1 MATFVLCYRREKSSG
16 ELAVF
21 TMGDH
26 DSSLVATSNFSPSVF
41 DNFVSTDSATS
52 FAQVDLSQTSQFENV
67 TSSAD
72 PLHFIVSQTDKSQLN
87 EASPFGTSYVDAL
100 PSYND
105 VHYGADLSQRNVPPD
120 VVEEQTVSTFPS
132 SNYFGQ
138 PLSSASSDHFHL
150 SNQNVDQFGRKIEE
164 FNQFGQNGNQS
175 VDQSKSVDLTVDPL
189 RVFNPN
195 AERDE
200 VVRNHLEQQEVQQ
213 MFDKVDENLALKGQI
228 EDLLQAKEDLE
239 RQLLL
244 QAASVKQYDVYC
256 QSLVSIILAM
266 TLKTRLSYR
275 ESVLIRMMSMNS
287 DNN

>member
-1 MATFVLCYRREKSSG
+1 MATFVLCSRREKSSG

-52 FAQVDLSQTSQFENV
+52 FAQVNLSQTSQFENV

-105 VHYGADLSQRNVPPD
+105 VQYGADLSQRNVPPD

-189 RVFNPN
+189 RVF
-195 AERDE
+195 
-200 VVRNHLEQQEVQQ
+200 NHLEQQEVQQ